1 LPAKEYNNNREFY
14 MTYLPFARHAGAAG
28 LAALLMGAAPVALF
42 AETPADTLVIA
53 EAIDDIVSLDPGEAY
68 EFSGLDLINNTYDG
82 LVEIN
87 PTTLE
92 MEPGLAESWSV
103 GEDGMTYTFKMK
115 AGITFS
121 SGNPVTADAAAWSL
135 QRAVKINKTPAF
147 ILNQFGW
154 SAENVDSMIT
164 ASGDTLTLKV
174 DKPYAP
180 TFLYNCLTA
189 GVASILDA
197 EVVKTH
203 DVDGDMGGVWLNSN
217 SAGSGAYTLKSFKP
231 NEGYILE
238 MRPGYWRGDAKLAK
252 IFMMH
257 VPEAATERLQ
267 LEKGDIDIA
276 RTLTPV
282 ELEGM
287 AANADVKI
295 QKDVGGQVYYLS
307 FNQKNENYKNAK
319 FLDAMRWAVDYQGMA
334 DTIMKGT
341 VIPHQSFLP
350 KGYLG
355 ALDDLPYSLDIEKAK
370 ALLAE
375 SGIAAPT
382 VKLSVRNSADRMDV
396 AQSIQNTFGQAGI
409 TVELDVG
416 EGADQL
422 KAYRA
427 RLHDATLQ
435 TWGPDYP
442 DPNTNSSTFAEN
454 PDNSDEA
461 NNTGYLAWRNAYD
474 PGAMTA
480 ESQAAVLERDPAK
493 RVAMYA
499 ALQMKHRETSPFIVM
514 FQQARNTGVRATVQ
528 NFYTGGAVDAAAYW
542 LVTK

>member
-1 LPAKEYNNNREFY
+1 LQNSNKIREFD
-14 MTYLPFARHAGAAG
+14 MTFLPFARNVGAAG
-28 LAALLMGAAPVALF
+28 LAALLLGAAPTALF

-68 EFSGLDLINNTYDG
+68 EFSGLDLVNNTYDG
-82 LVEIN
+82 LVELN
-87 PTTLE
+87 PTTLQ

-103 GEDGMTYTFKMK
+103 ADDGMTYTFKMK
-115 AGITFS
+115 AGITFA
-121 SGNPVTADAAAWSL
+121 SGNPVTAEAAAWSL

-154 SAENVDSMIT
+154 TADNVDSMIMG
-164 ASGDTLTLKV
+164 AGDTLTMKV
-174 DKPYAP
+174 DKAYAP

-189 GVASILDA
+189 GVASIVDA
-197 EVVKTH
+197 ETVKTH
-203 DVDGDMGGVWLNSN
+203 DVAGDMGNAWLHENT
-217 SAGSGAYTLKSFKP
+217 AGTGAYVLKSFKP
-231 NEGYILE
+231 NEGYVLE
-238 MRPGYWRGDAKLAK
+238 MRPGYWRGDAKMAK

-267 LEKGDIDIA
+267 LEKGDIDVA

-282 ELEGM
+282 EIEGM
-287 AANADVKI
+287 AGNADVKI
-295 QKDVGGQVYYLS
+295 QQDVGGQVYYLA
-307 FNQKNENYKNAK
+307 FNQKNEQYKNAK

-350 KGYLG
+350 QGYLG

-370 ALLAE
+370 ALVAE
-375 SGIAAPT
+375 SGIVDPK
-382 VKLSVRNSADRMDV
+382 VKLTVRNAADRMDV

-422 KAYRA
+422 KTYRA

-454 PDNSDEA
+454 PDNSDAA
-461 NNTGYLAWRNAYD
+461 NNTGYLAWRNSYD
-474 PGAMTA
+474 PGALTA
-480 ESQAAVLERDPAK
+480 ESKAAVLERDPAK
-493 RVAMYA
+493 RVEMYA
-499 ALQMKHRETSPFIVM
+499 DLQRKSRETSPFIVM
-514 FQQARNTGVRATVQ
+514 FQQARNTGLRANVQ
-528 NFYTGGAVDAAAYW
+528 GFYTGGAVDAVAYW